1 MARIPTPP
9 QVPGI
14 VGLFAARPDTAKP
27 LQLLAETLLRGPF
40 AEGSTLS
47 RGDREL
53 IAAVVSTRNDCT
65 FCASSHAAFA
75 SAQLE
80 GGKDIVEAA
89 RRDSKTAPI
98 SPKMRALLAVAE
110 QVQRSGRNVTDEA
123 VAAARAE
130 GATDADVHD
139 TVLIAAAFCMFNRYV
154 DGLAAL
160 TPTDPAAYE
169 MAARVVVEHGYV
181 RAAIPPGGR

>member
-1 MARIPTPP
+1 MPRIPSPP
-9 QVPGI
+9 GVPGI
-14 VGLFAARPDTAKP
+14 VGLFESRPDTAKP

-40 AEGSTLS
+40 AEGSTLT

-65 FCASSHAAFA
+65 FCSMSHAAFA
-75 SAQLE
+75 AAQIE
-80 GGKDIVEAA
+80 GGKDVVEAA
-89 RRDSKTAPI
+89 RQDPKTAPV
-98 SPKMRALLAVAE
+98 SPKLRALLAVAE
-110 QVQRSGRNVTDEA
+110 QVQRGGRQVTDEA

-130 GATDADVHD
+130 GATDTDVHD
-139 TVLIAAAFCMFNRYV
+139 TVLVAAAFCMFNRYV

-169 MAARVVVEHGYV
+169 MMTQLIVEQGYV
-181 RAAIPPGGR
+181 RAP

>member
-1 MARIPTPP
+1 MPRIPTPP

-27 LQLLAETLLRGPF
+27 LQLLVETLLRGPF

-47 RGDREL
+47 RGEREL
-53 IAAVVSTRNDCT
+53 IASVVSTRNECV
-65 FCASSHAAFA
+65 FCATAHGAFA
-75 SAQLE
+75 AAQIE
-80 GGKDIVEAA
+80 GGKDVVDSA
-89 RRDSKTAPI
+89 RRDVKTANV
-98 SPKMRALLAVAE
+98 SAKMRALLAVAE
-110 QVQRSGRNVTDEA
+110 QVQRGGREVTDEA

-130 GATDADVHD
+130 GATDVDVHD
-139 TVLIAAAFCMFNRYV
+139 TVLIAAAFCMYNRYV

-169 MAARVVVEHGYV
+169 PFAKLVVEQGYV
-181 RAAIPPGGR
+181 R

>member
-1 MARIPTPP
+1 MPRIPSPP

-40 AEGSTLS
+40 AEGSTLA

-53 IAAVVSTRNDCT
+53 IAAVVSTRNECT
-65 FCASSHAAFA
+65 FCSMSHGAFA
-75 SAQLE
+75 AAQLE
-80 GGKDIVEAA
+80 GGKDLVEAA
-89 RRDSKTAPI
+89 RRDPTAAPI

-110 QVQRSGRNVTDEA
+110 QVQRGGRHVTDEA
-123 VAAARAE
+123 IAAARAE
-130 GATDADVHD
+130 GASDVDVHD

-154 DGLAAL
+154 DGLSAI
-160 TPTDPAAYE
+160 TPTDPAGYE
-169 MAARVVVEHGYV
+169 TMAQMIIEQGYV
-181 RAAIPPGGR
+181 RPPMP

>member
-1 MARIPTPP
+1 MPRIATPP

-14 VGLFAARPDTAKP
+14 VGLFAARPDTAQP

-40 AEGSTLS
+40 AEGSTLT

-65 FCASSHAAFA
+65 FCSMSHAAFA
-75 SAQLE
+75 SAQID
-80 GGKDIVEAA
+80 GGKDVVEAA
-89 RRDSKTAPI
+89 RRDPKSAPL
-98 SPKMRALLAVAE
+98 SAKMRALLGVAE
-110 QVQRSGRNVTDEA
+110 QVQRGGRHVTDEA

-130 GATDADVHD
+130 GATDVDVHD
-139 TVLIAAAFCMFNRYV
+139 TVLIAAAFCMFNRHV

-160 TPTDPAAYE
+160 TPTEPAAYE
-169 MAARVVVEHGYV
+169 MMAQLIVEHGYV
-181 RAAIPPGGR
+181 RN

>member
-1 MARIPTPP
+1 MARVPTPP
-9 QVPGI
+9 GVPGI

-40 AEGSTLS
+40 AEGSTLT
-47 RGDREL
+47 RGEREL
-53 IAAVVSTRNDCT
+53 IAAVVSTRNECT
-65 FCASSHAAFA
+65 FCSSSHAAFA
-75 SAQLE
+75 AAQVE
-80 GGKDIVEAA
+80 GGKNAVDAA
-89 RRDSKTAPI
+89 RKDPKTAPV

-110 QVQRSGRNVTDEA
+110 QVQRGGRHVTDEA

-139 TVLIAAAFCMFNRYV
+139 TVLVAAAFCMFNRYV

-169 MAARVVVEHGYV
+169 MMTQIIVEQGYV
-181 RAAIPPGGR
+181 RAP

>member
-1 MARIPTPP
+1 MARIPSPP

-14 VGLFAARPDTAKP
+14 AGLFAARPDTAKP

-40 AEGSTLS
+40 AEGSTLA

-65 FCASSHAAFA
+65 FCSLSHAAFA
-75 SAQLE
+75 AAQLE
-80 GGKDIVEAA
+80 GGRDVVEAA
-89 RRDSKTAPI
+89 RRDPKAAPI
-98 SPKMRALLAVAE
+98 SSKMRALLALAE
-110 QVQRSGRNVTDEA
+110 QVQRSGRDVTDEA

-130 GATDADVHD
+130 GATDDDVHD

-160 TPTDPAAYE
+160 TPTDPAGYE
-169 MAARVVVEHGYV
+169 TTAQMIVEHGYMRSPT
-181 RAAIPPGGR
+181 RA

>member
-1 MARIPTPP
+1 MPRIPSPP
-9 QVPGI
+9 HVPGI

-40 AEGSTLS
+40 AEGSTLT

-53 IAAVVSTRNDCT
+53 VAAVVSTRNDCT
-65 FCASSHAAFA
+65 FCSLSHAAFA
-75 SAQLE
+75 AAQLE
-80 GGKDIVEAA
+80 GGSDLVEAA
-89 RRDSKTAPI
+89 RRDPKTAPV

-110 QVQRSGRNVTDEA
+110 QVQRGGRHVTDEA

-130 GATDADVHD
+130 GASDADVHD

-160 TPTDPAAYE
+160 TPSDPAAYE
-169 MAARVVVEHGYV
+169 MMTQMILAQGYV
-181 RAAIPPGGR
+181 RPLTP